1 MESFAPQTTSE
12 DLPPVIT
19 APRNY
24 EECRAS
30 LTPAGEVLAQIG
42 SKWTMFII
50 VALGRGPMRFS
61 ELRRHIAGIS
71 QKVLTATLRDLEK
84 DGFVSRKVTPTIPP
98 RVDYELTEMGK
109 ELREPLFLLTR
120 WAAANSGRIARA
132 RERYAAREAEEK
144 GLAWS

>member
-50 VALGRGPMRFS
+50 VALGQGPMRFS

-98 RVDYELTEMGK
+98 RRR
-109 ELREPLFLLTR
+109 LRADR
-120 WAAANSGRIARA
+120 DGQGAARA
-132 RERYAAREAEEK
+132 AVPPHPLGRCQQRPHRAGPRALCCA
-144 GLAWS
+144 